1 MNFKQDVFS
10 EPMDVVG
17 VAEKVAEV
25 IQVPLEE
32 VCRQTTLN
40 ARNFFRLDEWE
51 ESLHHKF

>member
-1 MNFKQDVFS
+1 MNFQQDVFS

-17 VAEKVAEV
+17 VAEKLSEV
-25 IQVPLEE
+25 IQVPFEE

-40 ARNFFRLDEWE
+40 AREFFRLDQWE